1 MVQFCTDI
9 DNEYQYH
16 KRNGSFGRPIHMI
29 RKSIFWTHLVTATIT
44 GLVILNLGITGV
56 LLTYE
61 RQIRDWAT
69 IPSLGNL
76 AEYGERL
83 TLEALLEKQASRQT
97 DETPSRQ
104 PNVVLSSDDS
114 EPIQLRLGRRGGS
127 YIHPYTGEELAI
139 RNPWVIETFQF
150 ITSFHR
156 WFSFS
161 GESRPYAKFV
171 VGVANL
177 AFLFLVVS
185 GLYLW
190 FPRRWIR
197 PLLRTS
203 LVPKTSHASTK
214 ARDHNWHL
222 SIGFWSAIPLIVV
235 IVTGSVFSFRW
246 TGDLIY
252 GAFGV
257 ERPGPPQRL
266 APAPESAP
274 ILEQATDQQRSGRPV
289 AIRVASTE
297 QTRGGDSGSRR
308 ASRNQNHAPTE
319 PSTYL
324 KLDQLVESAKSLYP
338 DWQELTVTPPRNNAP
353 TLTVLVD
360 MGNGGQPQL
369 RETIQLDR
377 KSGALISSQSYDQ
390 LPLAQRI
397 RGMVRFLHT
406 GDYFGIVGQT
416 IAGLVSLTSV
426 LMVWTGIALAYRR
439 LIQPRIIKR
448 RQSIRVAQLAPGSTT
463 DPI

>member
-1 MVQFCTDI
+1 
-9 DNEYQYH
+9 
-16 KRNGSFGRPIHMI
+16 MI
-29 RKSIFWTHLVTATIT
+29 RKTIFWTHLVTAVVT
-44 GLVILNLGITGV
+44 GLVILNLAVTGV

-69 IPSLGNL
+69 IPSLGDISQY
-76 AEYGERL
+76 EDRL
-83 TLEALLEKQASRQT
+83 TLEALLAKQPASQPNG
-97 DETPSRQ
+97 TPNRQ

-114 EPIQLRLGRRGGS
+114 EPIQLRLGRRGGT
-127 YIHPYTGEELAI
+127 YVHPYTGEELAV
-139 RNPWVIETFQF
+139 RNPWVIETFRF

-156 WFSFS
+156 WFSFT
-161 GESRPYAKFV
+161 GDSRPYAKFV

-257 ERPGPPQRL
+257 ERPGPPQRQ
-266 APAPESAP
+266 APAPESTP
-274 ILEQATDQQRSGRPV
+274 ILDQSSDQRT
-289 AIRVASTE
+289 ASNPASNRAESTAPARE
-297 QTRGGDSGSRR
+297 RNNGSRR
-308 ASRNQNHAPTE
+308 TSRNQNLP
-319 PSTYL
+319 PIDPNTYMR
-324 KLDQLVESAKSLYP
+324 LDQLVESAKSLYP

-353 TLTVLVD
+353 TVTVLVD

-377 KSGALISSQSYDQ
+377 QSGALVSRQTFDQ

-426 LMVWTGIALAYRR
+426 LMVWTGLALAYRR
-439 LIQPRIIKR
+439 LIQPRIIRR
-448 RQSIRVAQLAPGSTT
+448 RQSIPVAQLATGSTT
-463 DPI
+463 DPV